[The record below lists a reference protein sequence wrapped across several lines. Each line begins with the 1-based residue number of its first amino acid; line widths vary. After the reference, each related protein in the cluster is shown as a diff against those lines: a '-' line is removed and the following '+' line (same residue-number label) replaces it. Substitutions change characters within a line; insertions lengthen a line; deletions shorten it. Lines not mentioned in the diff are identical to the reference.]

1 MSKGA
6 GIDEELSRALISLS
20 SFITAQITLHVIS
33 VLQSLLLCTYTH
45 IHTHSHTHNNPLPNK
60 EGAATTFT
68 F

>member
-45 IHTHSHTHNNPLPNK
+45 THNNPLPNK